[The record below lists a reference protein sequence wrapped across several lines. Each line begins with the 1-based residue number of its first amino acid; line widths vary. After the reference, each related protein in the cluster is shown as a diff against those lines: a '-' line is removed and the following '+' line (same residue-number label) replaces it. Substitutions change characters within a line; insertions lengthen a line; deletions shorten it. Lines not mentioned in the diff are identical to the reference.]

1 MNRFSVLTRV
11 LDTSLP
17 SALICTT
24 GGHDEELAV
33 AAEKGPRQDPDMP
46 AAWSQ
51 ASGSQN
57 LQNMS
62 FCRL

>member
-1 MNRFSVLTRV
+1 MNRISVLTRV
-11 LDTSLP
+11 LDTLLP
-17 SALICTT
+17 SALLCTT
-24 GGHDEELAV
+24 GGHDEQLAA
-33 AAEKGPRQDPDMP
+33 AAEKGPHQDPDMP
-46 AAWSQ
+46 AARSQ